1 MNNLVM
7 VHLTALLGLSPP
19 DGDWI
24 SWVGLYIIATWTLQ
38 VWMIITVLR
47 SRRSNTALAWLA
59 VIFFHPIVG
68 AVLYMLLGRVRIDPV
83 HAGRYERL
91 RAERAATALCK
102 VDVPV
107 SPRLQDMV
115 RLSSS
120 LGMLPPTI
128 GNTVTLADDHEVF
141 IAGLVK
147 DIDQAKTRVWLLYF
161 ILWDDKTGNRLA
173 DALLRANARGVQCK
187 VLADAAGSRSF
198 FRKLAPRLSA
208 GGVDVRAA
216 LPVNLL
222 RMLVVRADLRNHR
235 KLAIIDDECAWTG
248 SHNACDAD
256 YGGSKHGPW
265 IDITAR
271 ITGPAVAQY
280 AGIFAEDWYA
290 ETGKDLTPATRTI
303 AEPPPPSRYVGSGT
317 ASLQIVRSG
326 PAGLTDK
333 LEPFF
338 VGAMQEAEKRIVI
351 TAPYLVPTHAL
362 LLELRVAVLRGVR
375 VDLIVPRRGN
385 HPIVEAAGRAF
396 YDELLDAGVFVHLH
410 GPGLLH
416 SKTML
421 VDHSFA
427 MIGTANFDIRSL
439 SLNFELNTLIFDPET
454 VATLTAIHERYL
466 AASEHLSPETWR
478 ARGSAMRLAENVAR
492 LFSPLL

>member
-1 MNNLVM
+1 MADVLWMHISAV
-7 VHLTALLGLSPP
+7 LALGPP
-19 DGDWI
+19 GGDWI
-24 SWVGLYIIATWTLQ
+24 SWVGLYVAATWTLQ
-38 VWMIITVLR
+38 IWMIITVLR
-47 SRRSNTALAWLA
+47 NRRHNVALAWLA
-59 VIFFHPIVG
+59 VILFHPLIG
-68 AVLYMLLGRVRIDPV
+68 AVTYLILGRVRIDPV

-91 RAERAATALCK
+91 RAERAATAVCK
-102 VDVPV
+102 VEVPV

-120 LGMLPPTI
+120 LGMLPPTV
-128 GNTVTLADDHEVF
+128 GNSVTLADEHEAFV
-141 IAGLVK
+141 AGLIR
-147 DIDQAKTRVWLLYF
+147 DIDAASQRVWLLYF
-161 ILWDDKTGNRLA
+161 ILWDDATGNRIA
-173 DALLRANARGVQCK
+173 QALMRAAARGVSCK

-198 FRKLAPRLSA
+198 LRTGAPRLRAA
-208 GGVDVRAA
+208 GVEVRAA

-235 KLAIIDDECAWTG
+235 KLAIIDDTVAWTG

-256 YGGSKHGPW
+256 YGGSPHGPW
-265 IDITAR
+265 LDITAR
-271 ITGPAVAQY
+271 ISGPAVGQY

-290 ETGKDLTPATRTI
+290 ETGQDLTPATPAI
-303 AEPPPPSRYVGSGT
+303 APLDGRAQGGDGS
-317 ASLQIVRSG
+317 ASVQIVRSG

-362 LLELRVAVLRGVR
+362 VLELRVAVLRGVR
-375 VDLIVPRRGN
+375 VDLIVPERGN
-385 HPIVEAAGRAF
+385 HPVVEAAGRAC
-396 YDELLDAGVFVHLH
+396 YDELLEAGVFVHLH

-421 VDHSFA
+421 VDDSFA

-439 SLNFELNTLIFDPET
+439 ALNFELNTLIFDPAT
-454 VATLTAIHERYL
+454 VERLAAIHDGYLHRARHLTAEDWKR
-466 AASEHLSPETWR
+466 
-478 ARGSAMRLAENVAR
+478 RGSLTRLAENVAR